1 MGEGSRGSMILYRL
15 ADDPAT
21 ARDTLLLPPKTP
33 YAAGARDSV
42 ISSSGDSINSVAD
55 SKYPS
60 GIPGGAQLRGLV
72 PYAYEPELDDGGP
85 PDEEDYLH
93 DPKEEG
99 SFRGDKGHFP
109 WRGVVN
115 ISVLIILI
123 LALLALFVAYPVFT
137 YYKDAA
143 RNRLI
148 DGNIRINATGMSFP
162 YPP

>member
-1 MGEGSRGSMILYRL
+1 MILYRF

-21 ARDTLLLPPKTP
+21 VKDTLLPPRLA

-42 ISSSGDSINSVAD
+42 MSSSGDSITSLAD

-60 GIPGGAQLRGLV
+60 GIPGGTHLRGLV
-72 PYAYEPELDDGGP
+72 PYAYEPEVDDGGP

-99 SFRGDKGHFP
+99 GFRGDKGHFP

-115 ISVLIILI
+115 ISVLIILV
-123 LALLALFVAYPVFT
+123 LALLALFVLYPVFT
-137 YYKDAA
+137 YYRDAE

-148 DGNIRINATGMSFP
+148 DGNTRINATGVSLRS
-162 YPP
+162 YRHQ